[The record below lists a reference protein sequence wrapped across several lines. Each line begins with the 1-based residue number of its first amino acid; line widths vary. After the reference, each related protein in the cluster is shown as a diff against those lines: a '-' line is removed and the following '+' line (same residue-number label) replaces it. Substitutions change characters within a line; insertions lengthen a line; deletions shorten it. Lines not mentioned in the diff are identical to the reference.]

1 MDKLKESQARYK
13 QELLKN
19 SQSNPSQRKKVIAE
33 WVLKYSSNMSKE
45 LESCAKDRSCLMTVI
60 TKW

>member
-1 MDKLKESQARYK
+1 MDKLKESRAKYK
-13 QELLKN
+13 EELLRYQR
-19 SQSNPSQRKKVIAE
+19 STPVQRKKIITE
-33 WVLKYSSNMSKE
+33 WVLKYPPNISKE